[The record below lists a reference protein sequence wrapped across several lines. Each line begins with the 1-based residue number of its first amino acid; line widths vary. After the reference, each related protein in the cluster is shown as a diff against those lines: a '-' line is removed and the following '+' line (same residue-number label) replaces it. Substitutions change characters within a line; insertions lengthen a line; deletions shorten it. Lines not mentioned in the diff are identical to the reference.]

1 MEQEIR
7 AIRNELRQL
16 VTTDSDVAEL
26 IRELEDSLSDEEAV
40 EYENLVNFSSP
51 EVAVGG
57 ILLFFIAYVLRRLAK
72 DILDYQRAL
81 NETEIAQRRLDII
94 QDMVRDGVPIDVADG
109 IVTRLLAAI
118 AKRTKDDPALKRV
131 LDHATKYLPSS
142 ADNGEPHN

>member
-26 IRELEDSLSDEEAV
+26 IRELEDSLSDEEAI